1 MRTVTLLA
9 AAILAGMLM
18 IAAAVAMVILS
29 VPAARAATCQTLV
42 ASWYGAE
49 SGNITANGER
59 FDGSGLTAA
68 HRSWRFGTIL
78 DVTYRGK
85 TVRVRVNDRGPYVGG
100 RQLDLSH
107 AAARRIGL
115 LSAGVGQV
123 QVCRIR
129 SPP

>member
-9 AAILAGMLM
+9 AAILAGMVL
-18 IAAAVAMVILS
+18 IAAAFAMVILS
-29 VPAARAATCQTLV
+29 VPPARAANCQTLV

-59 FDGSGLTAA
+59 FDGTSLTAA

-85 TVRVRVNDRGPYVGG
+85 TVRVRINDRGPYVAG

-115 LSAGVGQV
+115 TTAGVGKV
-123 QVCRIR
+123 KVCRL
-129 SPP
+129 